1 MCLAFIASPSSSR
14 CVRLCC
20 SLSFLLSSLSL
31 SFYAPLCCI
40 LFSGAVEILTLCS
53 QTPHPVTI
61 LSSLSSTSPLSRE
74 VQSWKT
80 PFPSA
85 HTNTQPL
92 DPSAGPCMHDCT
104 ADGWQAFWAF
114 IRHCCVCLFSSS
126 PLSSCPLLSL
136 LSHRVR
142 AATSSCNPALQK
154 AVIEL
159 EIHARIIA
167 VIRERW

>member
-1 MCLAFIASPSSSR
+1 MCLAFMASLSSSR
-14 CVRLCC
+14 CVLLCC
-20 SLSFLLSSLSL
+20 SVISSQFPLSL
-31 SFYAPLCCI
+31 SFYALLCWI

-53 QTPHPVTI
+53 RTPHPVTI

-74 VQSWKT
+74 VRGWKP

-85 HTNTQPL
+85 HTNTQPP

-126 PLSSCPLLSL
+126 LLSFLLLSSCHTKFRLPPPPVILLF
-136 LSHRVR
+136 RK
-142 AATSSCNPALQK
+142 P
-154 AVIEL
+154 
-159 EIHARIIA
+159 
-167 VIRERW
+167 